1 MEEEKKK
8 KRPSENLKR
17 VDLVQQRG
25 NLKLQHLH
33 PVKSAGDVLVLADT
47 RKPNETVKTHE
58 HTLTLKPLQRLHVS
72 IRPQES
78 HTHTHT
84 NQ

>member
-25 NLKLQHLH
+25 NLKLQH
-33 PVKSAGDVLVLADT
+33 PVKSAGDVLLLADT
-47 RKPNETVKTHE
+47 RKPNETVKTH
-58 HTLTLKPLQRLHVS
+58 TLTLNPLQRLHVS